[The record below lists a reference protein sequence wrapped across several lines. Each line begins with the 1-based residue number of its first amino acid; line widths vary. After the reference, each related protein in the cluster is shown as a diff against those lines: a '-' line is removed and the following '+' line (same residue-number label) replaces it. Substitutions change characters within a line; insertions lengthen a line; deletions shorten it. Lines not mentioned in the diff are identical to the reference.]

1 MSNPRDAER
10 RDRFKA
16 WWRTTF
22 GGDYPQGNAR
32 FIKLTGY
39 TKGTSSHLWD
49 DNKPFGEKR
58 AREIALRC
66 HLDETAFQIAPAG
79 AEHSAKGSA
88 PARPRTR
95 GQALG
100 EQYDLLSTEEKW
112 RFEHL
117 LAAALDQPPP
127 MGEPFEWE
135 SKSNASTAKASGRL
149 SRKGRQR

>member
-1 MSNPRDAER
+1 MPNPRDTAR
-10 RDRFKA
+10 RTQFKA

-32 FIKLTGY
+32 FMKMTGY
-39 TKGTSSHLWD
+39 TKGTSSQLWD
-49 DNKPFGEKR
+49 DEQPFGEKR

-66 HLDETAFQIAPAG
+66 NLEETIFQIAPIG
-79 AEHSAKGSA
+79 AEHSAKGTAS
-88 PARPRTR
+88 ARPRTR

-135 SKSNASTAKASGRL
+135 GKDKPPLA
-149 SRKGRQR
+149 SRKARRR